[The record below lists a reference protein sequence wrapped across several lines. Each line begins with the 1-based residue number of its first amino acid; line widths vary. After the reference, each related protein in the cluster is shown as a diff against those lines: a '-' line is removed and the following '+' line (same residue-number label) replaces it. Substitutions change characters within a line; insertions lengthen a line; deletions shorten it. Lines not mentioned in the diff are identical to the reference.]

1 MSDSYSE
8 MVGYASVGIGSLH
21 HSGIVHHSPVDMS
34 SLKKTKDDILKAMSV
49 ISKSGGDIEEQI
61 HELLSLPCE
70 LDIRDYTKAI
80 QSCSNIHHLSMLM
93 NELRNR
99 GLVPDLLFYNVYL
112 KKCEDF
118 RAKEEA
124 FHTYRQL
131 LADNIHPDKHT
142 IIVLIR
148 CCLQAGSVFE
158 AERVLSDA
166 FSLQIEVNSYMYNL
180 LIDFYARRGEPS
192 EAFRLRSQMA
202 HHNIAPDE
210 YTVSSLMA
218 ACCPTLPSQSDLLSL
233 LEDVRSSPLPARAVC
248 VSALFSGIAKAP
260 QLENH
265 QKLRVIGLFFEALRS
280 RGFVLGQHAYT
291 SLMACCA
298 KVGALAQ
305 ARDYLREMEKTGVEP
320 NQYILTAFIS
330 TCSKAKDYDTALS
343 VFNYM
348 RSNERSCRPNKYT
361 YEAMLVAAGNAGELA
376 DAFQIYSDM
385 LEEGI
390 VPDTSTFAR
399 LLIVC
404 GLCGDLSRG
413 LQLHSEMTRRGLPRT
428 SFYYHAL
435 IDLYSRCHQ
444 LGPALAVLEEVKH
457 SGSVE
462 ASRYHY
468 EPIVRLLVEEQQWD
482 RIDSLLASWT
492 DISPSTLQ
500 FLLVSSFRQ
509 SLWSRV
515 LHYDAQMRSMGLRPC
530 AALTS
535 LVDQARST
543 LHEVSTVSTVSPIS
557 PISPISLTPLSTVS
571 PVTPVSPMTPCTP
584 RGESGNGLQFLE
596 GKVQSIPEFVPM
608 HLRRATRP
616 IFLESASLFY
626 PSVASW
632 KANSAAEEVLFGGEP
647 AMNLEDVEMNFSNF
661 DLLSEFDSMY

>member
-1 MSDSYSE
+1 MIGSYPE
-8 MVGYASVGIGSLH
+8 MVGYASVGMGSLH
-21 HSGIVHHSPVDMS
+21 HSGIVHHSPVDINT
-34 SLKKTKDDILKAMSV
+34 LKKTKDDILKSMSL

-61 HELLSLPCE
+61 HELLSLPYE

-80 QSCSNIHHLSMLM
+80 QSCRNIRHLSMLM
-93 NELRNR
+93 NELRSR

-118 RAKEEA
+118 REKEEA

-131 LADNIHPDKHT
+131 LADHIHPDRHT

-158 AERVLSDA
+158 AERVLNDA
-166 FSLQIEVNSYMYNL
+166 FSLHIEVNSYMYNL
-180 LIDFYARRGEPS
+180 LIDFYARRAEPS
-192 EAFRLRSQMA
+192 EAFRLRAQMA
-202 HHNIAPDE
+202 GHNIRPDE

-233 LEDVRSSPLPARAVC
+233 LEDVRSAPLPARPVC

-260 QLENH
+260 HLENH
-265 QKLRVIGLFFEALRS
+265 QKLRVIGLFFEALRA
-280 RGFVLGQHAYT
+280 RGFVLGQPAYT
-291 SLMACCA
+291 SLMTCCA

-305 ARDYLREMEKTGVEP
+305 ARAYLRDMEKTGVEP
-320 NQYILTAFIS
+320 NQYILTAFLS
-330 TCSKAKDYDTALS
+330 TCSKAKDYETALQ

-361 YEAMLVAAGNAGELA
+361 YEAMLVAAGNAGQLA

-390 VPDTSTFAR
+390 APDTSTFAR

-404 GLCGDLSRG
+404 GLCGDLTRG
-413 LQLHSEMTRRGLPRT
+413 LQLQAEFTRRGLPRT

-444 LGPALAVLEEVKH
+444 LGPALAVLDEMRR
-457 SGSVE
+457 SGAVE

-468 EPIVRLLVEEQQWD
+468 EPIVRLLVEERQWD
-482 RIDSLLASWT
+482 QIDALLAAWT

-500 FLLVSSFRQ
+500 FLLVSSYRQ
-509 SLWSRV
+509 ALWPRV
-515 LHYDAQMRSMGLRPC
+515 LRYDALMRAHGVRTP
-530 AALTS
+530 AALAA
-535 LVDQARST
+535 LADQARNA
-543 LHEVSTVSTVSPIS
+543 LHEETAGSTVSPVSTVSPM
-557 PISPISLTPLSTVS
+557 T
-571 PVTPVSPMTPCTP
+571 PVTPVTPISPATPRTP
-584 RGESGNGLQFLE
+584 RGEGGNGLQFLE

-608 HLRRATRP
+608 QLRRTTRP
-616 IFLESASLFY
+616 MFLESASLFY

-632 KANSAAEEVLFGGEP
+632 KANSVAEEVLFGAEP
-647 AMNLEDVEMNFSNF
+647 TMNLDDVEMNFSNF
-661 DLLSEFDSMY
+661 DLLSEFDNTMY